1 MRTILKV
8 SACFVLLIFATSLQA
23 QPKLRFGHINSQEL
37 LAAMPERNSA
47 QLVLERYVK
56 QLSDQLQSMQD
67 EYQTKVQDYLKNQ
80 TTYSDLIKQTKEQEL
95 TTMNENIQ
103 AFQTNAQQDMQ
114 QKESQLIQPIIDKA
128 DKAIK
133 EVGKENAF
141 TYIFD
146 LSRGTVIY
154 FSEMSEDVTPLVK
167 KKLGI
172 N

>member
-1 MRTILKV
+1 MRTFLKV
-8 SACFVLLIFATSLQA
+8 TACFVLLIASTSLQA

-37 LAAMPERNSA
+37 LAAMPERDSA

-56 QLSDQLQSMQD
+56 QLQNQLQSMQD

-80 TTYSDLIKQTKEQEL
+80 ATYSDLIKQTKEQEL
-95 TTMNENIQ
+95 NTMNENIQ

-114 QKESQLIQPIIDKA
+114 QRESQLIQPIIDKA
-128 DKAIK
+128 DKAVK
-133 EVGKENAF
+133 EVGKENGF

-146 LSRGTVIY
+146 LSRGSVIY
-154 FSEMSEDVTPLVK
+154 YSEISEDVTPLVK

-172 N
+172 K